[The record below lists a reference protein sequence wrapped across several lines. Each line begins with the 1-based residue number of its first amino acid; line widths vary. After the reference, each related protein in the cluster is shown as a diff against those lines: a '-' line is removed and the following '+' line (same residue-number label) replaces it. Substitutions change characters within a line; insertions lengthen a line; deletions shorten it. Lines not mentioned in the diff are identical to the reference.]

1 MSGIECY
8 DVTIIVVSYEKTVS
22 GVGGVFWL

>member
-8 DVTIIVVSYEKTVS
+8 DVTIIVVSYEDC
-22 GVGGVFWL
+22 